1 MLRYAKLSVCVLLGA
16 LLITSTASATVVCTY
31 EFNADPTAFNADV
44 SSTDLINQGQST
56 YSSYVGVDEYGGTV
70 GSTLNNGTAVEPFGF
85 AHDPDGTTTE
95 TYTLNTSVN
104 TLGYDIAKIVSL
116 ASYAD
121 PRTRQNYDVAVH
133 NVGSASGVFTPL
145 YSVVNVGID
154 PDQWPAANL
163 VTIVDD
169 GGASM
174 ATGVDQIRFSFHA
187 TNGDYNWSVYKEI
200 DVFGAATTIPEPG
213 TLVLLLTGLIGLLA
227 YAWRKRR

>member
-1 MLRYAKLSVCVLLGA
+1 MPARFSECFWKSANVLPHLCLGVDSHVTLRKSECVCVVGCVCRSRRL
-16 LLITSTASATVVCTY
+16 TASATIVCTY

-104 TLGYDIAKIVSL
+104 TLGYDIAKFYRSL
-116 ASYAD
+116 RLM
-121 PRTRQNYDVAVH
+121 PTRGLGKTMTWRCIMLARPL
-133 NVGSASGVFTPL
+133 GVFTPL

-154 PDQWPAANL
+154 PD
-163 VTIVDD
+163 
-169 GGASM
+169 
-174 ATGVDQIRFSFHA
+174 
-187 TNGDYNWSVYKEI
+187 
-200 DVFGAATTIPEPG
+200 G
-213 TLVLLLTGLIGLLA
+213 TDLLDSSNPQSPS
-227 YAWRKRR
+227 